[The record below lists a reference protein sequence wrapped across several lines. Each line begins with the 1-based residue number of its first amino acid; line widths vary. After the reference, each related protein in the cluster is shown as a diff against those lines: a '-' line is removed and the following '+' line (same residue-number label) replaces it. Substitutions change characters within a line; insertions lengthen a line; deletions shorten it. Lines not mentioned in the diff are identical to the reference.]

1 MSARQEVT
9 VAILG
14 GGTVGTSIV
23 ELLERHAN
31 DLRERVGAPLTL
43 TGVAVRDAAKPRP
56 GIPANLLTDDPHHL
70 AGSGADIVIEVMGG
84 IETAR
89 ECILKAMAAGS
100 SVVTA
105 NKALLAEDGA
115 ALYAAA
121 DEYGVDLYFEA
132 SVAGAIP
139 LLRPLRESLA
149 GDRVRKVMG
158 IVNGTTNFML
168 TKMDEE
174 GVEYE
179 AVFAEAD
186 ALGYLEADPSLDVDG
201 HDAAAKAAILAEL
214 AFHTRVTIDDVF
226 VEGISDVTAQD
237 MAAARAMGFVI
248 KLLAIAEEVPA
259 SADGPAGIIVRVHPA
274 MLPKTHPLAAV
285 RESFNAVFVE
295 ADAAG
300 QMMFYGRGAGG
311 HPTASAVLGDTVA
324 AARNRLSGGRG
335 PGESTYSGLP
345 TLPIGRAETEYYVN
359 LDVADRPGV
368 LASVAS
374 SFADHGVS
382 IQVVHQEGHG
392 ADAGLVVRTH
402 KATDAAL
409 HATVERLKEL
419 ETVRTV
425 VGVMRVEGE
434 E

>member
-1 MSARQEVT
+1 MSTRAEVT
-9 VAILG
+9 IAVLG
-14 GGTVGTSIV
+14 GGTVGTSVV
-23 ELLERHAN
+23 ELLHAN
-31 DLRERVGAPLTL
+31 AADLRERVGAPMRIL
-43 TGVAVRDAAKPRP
+43 GVAVRDVSKPRP
-56 GIPANLLTDDPHHL
+56 GIPQDLLTDDPLQL
-70 AGSGADIVIEVMGG
+70 AQSGADVVVEVMGG
-84 IETAR
+84 IDTAR
-89 ECILKAMAAGS
+89 ECILAAMESGS

-115 ALYAAA
+115 ALYDAARRF
-121 DEYGVDLYFEA
+121 GVDLYFEA

-158 IVNGTTNFML
+158 IVNGTTNYML

-174 GVEYE
+174 GVEYDT
-179 AVFAEAD
+179 VFAEAD

-226 VEGISDVTAQD
+226 VEGIAKVTADD
-237 MAAARAMGFVI
+237 MAAAREMGFVI
-248 KLLAIAEEVPA
+248 KLLAIAETVDA
-259 SADGPAGIIVRVHPA
+259 SDEGEAGIIVRVHPT
-274 MLPKTHPLAAV
+274 MVPKTHPLAAV

-295 ADAAG
+295 AQAAG
-300 QMMFYGRGAGG
+300 EMMFYGRGAGG
-311 HPTASAVLGDTVA
+311 HPTASAVLGDVVA
-324 AARNRLSGGRG
+324 AARNRISGGLG

-345 TLPIGRAETEYYVN
+345 VLPIGRARTEYYVN
-359 LDVADRPGV
+359 VDVADRPGV
-368 LASVAS
+368 LASIAS
-374 SFADHGVS
+374 AFADEGVS

-392 ADAGLVVRTH
+392 EDAGLVVRTH
-402 KATDAAL
+402 AATDAAL
-409 HATVERLKEL
+409 SATVERLRGMDA
-419 ETVRTV
+419 VRTV